1 MKHLIIVLTIGLVT
15 LSGCS
20 TTAEPEATAQQ
31 LTLEELTRTPGFT
44 WFVAEMNR
52 FTPNAGLLPGIDSA
66 FSKSPS
72 KKVCIFVKPTC
83 SCRGTQR
90 LFPQVV
96 KTLMEAKVPTSSIE
110 IWSMRTEADRHQ
122 YEGMLKIS
130 ALPAIYVIQD
140 GAVRDSVRDFDFD
153 DSNADTLIARAVR
166 R

>member
-1 MKHLIIVLTIGLVT
+1 MKHLIVVLAIGLIT

-31 LTLEELTRTPGFT
+31 LTIEELTRTPGFT

-52 FTPNAGLLPGIDSA
+52 FTPNAGLLQGIDSA
-66 FSKSPS
+66 FTKSPS

-153 DSNADTLIARAVR
+153 DSNADTLIARAVSR
-166 R
+166 